1 MEAKLEK
8 QEKNRVWAEVK
19 VEVEETG
26 FGFKQAYRKLSES
39 VTIPGFRKGKV
50 PPDILKRRVGE
61 AAILAEALEILLP
74 QFYLQ
79 AVDKLKLKPIDRPK
93 VELVSAREG
102 EDLVFKFEVEV
113 KPEVKV
119 ENYLGVEAK
128 RISAEVTEEEVKE
141 QVDILR
147 NRFATLKP
155 TKSRPIKKG
164 DFVLMS
170 FTGKI
175 NGQVLESA
183 TAQDFVVELGQGYL
197 MPGFEDKIY
206 GAKPGDVLEFSL
218 TFDEDYFAK
227 EVAGKTVDFQVII
240 KELKEKV
247 LPEASDE
254 FAKQVGAY
262 NSLEELKEKLK
273 EQLGLL
279 KKQQSE
285 SLFREA
291 VLSQVVEWAEV
302 EVPETL
308 INRQIEEMIR
318 LLDFRVRREGLTL
331 ERYLEETGK
340 TIEDLRNEFRS
351 QAEQTAKTELVLEK
365 IAEKEG
371 LKVTEKDI
379 DEEIELLAR
388 RTGASKEQL
397 KEEMTRNNEMP
408 LLEYDILLKKTLN
421 YLVENAKE
429 VKIKTET
436 KNKTKKEREV
446 EKSGTDTDSSGTDK
460 QG

>member
-8 QEKNRVWAEVK
+8 QEKNRVWAEVQ

-39 VTIPGFRKGKV
+39 VTVPGFRKGKV

-102 EDLVFKFEVEV
+102 ENLVFKFEVEV
-113 KPEVKV
+113 EPEVKV
-119 ENYLGVEAK
+119 ENYLGVEAE

-155 TKSRPIKKG
+155 AKSRPIKKG

-218 TFDEDYFAK
+218 TFEEDYFAK

-247 LPEASDE
+247 LPEANDD

-365 IAEKEG
+365 IAEKEV

-379 DEEIELLAR
+379 DEEIELLAS

>member
-8 QEKNRVWAEVK
+8 QEKNRVWAEVQ
-19 VEVEETG
+19 VESEETG
-26 FGFKQAYRKLSES
+26 FGFAQAYRKLSES

-61 AAILAEALEILLP
+61 AAILAEALEVLLP

-119 ENYLGVEAK
+119 ENYLGVGAK
-128 RISAEVTEEEVKE
+128 RISAEVTEEEVEE

-155 TKSRPIKKG
+155 AKSRPIKKG

-197 MPGFEDKIY
+197 MPGFEDKIC

-218 TFDEDYFAK
+218 AFDEDYFAK

-247 LPEASDE
+247 LPEANDE

-291 VLSQVVEWAEV
+291 VLSQVVELAEV

-388 RTGASKEQL
+388 RTGANKEQL
-397 KEEMTRNNEMP
+397 KEKMTRNNEIP

-436 KNKTKKEREV
+436 ENKTKKEREV
-446 EKSGTDTDSSGTDK
+446 EKSGIDTDSSRTDK
-460 QG
+460 

>member
-8 QEKNRVWAEVK
+8 QEKNRVWAEVQ
-19 VEVEETG
+19 VESQETN

-39 VTIPGFRKGKV
+39 VTVPGFRKGKV

-61 AAILAEALEILLP
+61 ATILAEALEILLP

-79 AVDKLKLKPIDRPK
+79 AVNKLNLKPIDRPK

-119 ENYLGVEAK
+119 DNYLGVEAK
-128 RISAEVTEEEVKE
+128 KIPDEVTDEEVEE
-141 QVDILR
+141 QINILR

-155 TKSRPIKKG
+155 AESRPIKKG

-206 GAKPGDVLEFSL
+206 GAKPGDILEFSL

-227 EVAGKTVDFQVII
+227 EVAGKTVDFQVVI

-247 LPEASDE
+247 LPEANDD

-262 NSLEELKEKLK
+262 KNLEELKEKLR
-273 EQLGLL
+273 EQLALF

-291 VLSQVVEWAEV
+291 VLNQVVEKAEV

-308 INRQIEEMIR
+308 INREIEEMIR

-340 TIEDLRNEFRS
+340 TIEDLRKEYRS
-351 QAEQTAKTELVLEK
+351 QAEQNAKTELVLEK

-371 LKVTEKDI
+371 IKVTEEDI
-379 DEEIELLAR
+379 DKEIELLAR
-388 RTGASKEQL
+388 RTGANKDQL
-397 KEEMTRNNEMP
+397 KEEMTRNNEIP

-429 VKIKTET
+429 VKISKE
-436 KNKTKKEREV
+436 KEKKTKKESEAK
-446 EKSGTDTDSSGTDK
+446 KSGPDTDSSRTDK
-460 QG
+460 